1 MRYFLLENI
10 RLNCITG
17 NYEGGGEGRGGGDI
31 HDEVVMRGRRQHGG
45 EVRRGGK
52 DCMKWA
58 GRGAGQRLAPGDGR
72 SCCH

>member
-1 MRYFLLENI
+1 MRE
-10 RLNCITG
+10 
-17 NYEGGGEGRGGGDI
+17 EGRGGI